1 MSDDIDVKKAEFI
14 TECIEKGYSVTT
26 ADALYC
32 NCKRR
37 KDVLAQAKGR
47 KLTKEEKQE
56 IARTRK
62 SDMDII
68 EYDWKVNQ
76 PEKYAFHYVETINKM
91 SNKIDA
97 TENEIEKEALEK
109 QKRDYIEKNREWVNQ
124 NKIFVIEAIKQISNP
139 TKPSNEYSSNN
150 SKVFNLFR
158 GRDR

>member
-1 MSDDIDVKKAEFI
+1 MSDDIDVEKAKFI
-14 TECIEKGYSVTT
+14 TECVKKGYSITS

-32 NCKRR
+32 NKKRR
-37 KDVLAQAKGR
+37 EDVLAKAKGR

-62 SDMDII
+62 SDRDII
-68 EYDWKVNQ
+68 EYDWKENQ

-109 QKRDYIEKNREWVNQ
+109 QKRDFVEKNREWVNK

-139 TKPSNEYSSNN
+139 TKPPKDYSSNN